1 VKFTRQRYQ
10 SGSLLKEKRRAGPAV
25 WVFRW
30 REDTLNG
37 RANRKTVLGSI
48 EQFPTKLAALKAAEA
63 LRISASAGNPAV
75 PVTVRQLVKHYV
87 NNELPSKA
95 HSTQRTVKTSL
106 NFWVLPQWG
115 ERRLSDVRT
124 VEVEGWLR
132 GLSLANATK
141 AKVRTSCTPCSLMPA
156 DMNG

>member
-1 VKFTRQRYQ
+1 M
-10 SGSLLKEKRRAGPAV
+10 KEKRRAGPAV

-63 LRISASAGNPAV
+63 LRINASAGNPAV

-106 NFWVLPQWG
+106 NVWVIPSGANEGFQMFA
-115 ERRLSDVRT
+115 RLKS
-124 VEVEGWLR
+124 
-132 GLSLANATK
+132 K
-141 AKVRTSCTPCSLMPA
+141 AGCVGYRWQMRQRPRAETSCTPCSHMPV

>member
-1 VKFTRQRYQ
+1 MKFTRQRYQ

-30 REDTLNG
+30 REDTPNG

-63 LRISASAGNPAV
+63 LRINASPGNPAV

-87 NNELPSKA
+87 NNELPCKA
-95 HSTQRTVKTSL
+95 HSTQRALTPAKRAAHLKV
-106 NFWVLPQWG
+106 VEMIGPPG
-115 ERRLSDVRT
+115 ESPVVPSVVPSCSYIAGAASVSD
-124 VEVEGWLR
+124 
-132 GLSLANATK
+132 
-141 AKVRTSCTPCSLMPA
+141 
-156 DMNG
+156 